1 MVSNVAK
8 HNRNKLNK
16 VEKYGKI
23 KCYDF
28 RESGGLFL
36 GFKGYKLKHK
46 LIVLHN
52 FQNDSDPSSVYAK
65 AFEITMFISSLKTG
79 MIKFDEMEAVIAKT
93 LERYSEKELTLIPP
107 FDLLEPT
114 LENMGNVFYKIIR
127 QSLAR
132 IDTSLEILEISE
144 SPIKT
149 FVVNAVNKNEKRF
162 IGDKKVKVS
171 SLLVENIISQSIS
184 HMITEIEKPE
194 QNIVREIGVNK

>member
-1 MVSNVAK
+1 M
-8 HNRNKLNK
+8 
-16 VEKYGKI
+16 
-23 KCYDF
+23 
-28 RESGGLFL
+28 

-52 FQNDSDPSSVYAK
+52 FQDNSDPSSVYAK

-79 MIKFDEMEAVIAKT
+79 MIRFDEMEAVIAKT
-93 LERYSEKELTLIPP
+93 LERFSQKELTLTSP
-107 FDLLEPT
+107 FDQLEPT
-114 LENMGNVFYKIIR
+114 LENMGNVFYQVLR
-127 QSLAR
+127 QNLAR

-149 FVVNAVNKNEKRF
+149 FVVNTININEKLF

-184 HMITEIEKPE
+184 HLITEIEKPE
-194 QNIVREIGVNK
+194 Q